1 MSRAGGTVHLIG
13 NLAPLL
19 SGLITAPLTARALGA
34 AGRGEITLLITVSTI
49 LITVGTFGLGWVVR
63 DAVAHDPFSVDYW
76 RRKARMLA
84 IGLLPVAIGIALMMA
99 YWLGLTEWE
108 TIVTCVFYGIGAFAG
123 TRSVEGSA
131 LVSLGKTT
139 ALGFAN
145 LLYAALVVG
154 LTVALFFLGALDVAN
169 LVVANALGVSA
180 QMFVLWVVIRRQRRG
195 NLTALAQ
202 RTVELRRDPAHSTRE
217 VLKRAGVAWR
227 TQLVDAASLRADTLL
242 LGGFASRQVVGL
254 YSVVAL
260 LPQMAFAVYLT
271 LVQRSFARSP
281 GLAPEVRLRVL
292 MQGCVITGIVGCVV
306 GIPLAYIGIPWLFGP
321 DFTAARQYLLPGGLM
336 VLGLAALTPVMVD
349 LSRRPKSAVTLLLV
363 FVPALVVAALGF
375 LMNPFMGLLLLGLGY
390 VVAGLAYAA
399 TRLGLKLFSI
409 DVRLILIVFTGRGG
423 HWGAGEVPA

>member
-1 MSRAGGTVHLIG
+1 MSRAGGAVHLMG

-34 AGRGEITLLITVSTI
+34 VGRGEITLLITVSTI
-49 LITVGTFGLGWVVR
+49 LITVGTFGLGWLVR

-76 RRKARMLA
+76 RRKARLLA
-84 IGLLPVAIGIALMMA
+84 VGLLPVAIVIALIMA
-99 YWLGLTEWE
+99 NWLRLTQWE

-145 LLYAALVVG
+145 VSYATLVVG
-154 LTVALFFLGALDVAN
+154 MTVGLFFMGALDVAN
-169 LVVANALGVSA
+169 LIIANALGVSV
-180 QMFVLWVVIRRQRRG
+180 QMFVLWVVMRRTRRG
-195 NLTALAQ
+195 SLTALAQ
-202 RTVELRRDPAHSTRE
+202 RTIELRRDPAHSTRQ

-242 LGGFASRQVVGL
+242 LGGSATRQVVGL

-292 MQGCVITGIVGCVV
+292 MQGCMITGIVGCMI
-306 GIPLAYIGIPWLFGP
+306 GIPLAYVGIPWLFGP

-336 VLGLAALTPVMVD
+336 MLGLAALTPVMVD
-349 LSRRPKSAVTLLLV
+349 LSRRPKSAVMLLLV
-363 FVPALVVAALGF
+363 FIPALVVGVLGF
-375 LMNPFMGLLLLGLGY
+375 LMNPFLGITLLGLGY
-390 VVAGLAYAA
+390 IVAGIAYS
-399 TRLGLKLFSI
+399 TSKLGLKLFAI
-409 DVRLILIVFTGRGG
+409 DFPLIFIVFTGRRGQ
-423 HWGAGEVPA
+423 WGAGEVPA